1 MTPQTFFLFF
11 SPSKRMAIKKKLT
24 IGRRD
29 RIDLPDLGLTDIDV
43 KIDTGAYSCVIHC
56 LNLKMFQ
63 RDGRPWV
70 RFTLYDDEEK
80 KHEAP
85 VLLYKT
91 IKSSFGQV
99 EHRCMI
105 QTRVRLFG
113 KDFDIQL
120 ALSDRST
127 MKYPMLIG
135 RKLLMENFVVDVS
148 KHNLSYKQK
157 LKNKKK

>member
-1 MTPQTFFLFF
+1 
-11 SPSKRMAIKKKLT
+11 MALKKKT
-24 IGRRD
+24 IIGRRD
-29 RIDLPDLGLTDIDV
+29 RIDLPDLGLTDIDA

-56 LNLKMFQ
+56 LNIKMFQ

-70 RFTLYDDEEK
+70 RFVLYDDEEK

-91 IKSSFGQV
+91 IKSSFGQI

-105 QTRVRLFG
+105 QTTLRLFD
-113 KDFDIQL
+113 KNHTIHL

-135 RKLLMENFVVDVS
+135 RRLLMEQFVVDVA
-148 KHNLSYKQK
+148 KHNLSYKKKMK
-157 LKNKKK
+157 LKK

>member
-1 MTPQTFFLFF
+1 MTI
-11 SPSKRMAIKKKLT
+11 RKKLT

-29 RIDLPDLGLTDIDV
+29 RVDLPDLGLTDIDA

-56 LNLKMFQ
+56 LNMKIFQ
-63 RDGRPWV
+63 KEGHPWV

-105 QTRVRLFG
+105 QSTLRIFG
-113 KDFDIQL
+113 KDYVINL

-135 RKLLMENFVVDVS
+135 RRLLMDHFVVDVS
-148 KHNLSYKQK
+148 KHNLSYKK
-157 LKNKKK
+157 KIKNKKK

>member
-1 MTPQTFFLFF
+1 
-11 SPSKRMAIKKKLT
+11 MATKNKLI

-29 RIDLPDLGLTDIDV
+29 RVDLPELDLTDIDA

-56 LNLKMFQ
+56 LNMKIIQ

-85 VLLYKT
+85 IILYKS
-91 IKSSFGQV
+91 IKSSFGEV

-105 QTRVRLFG
+105 QTSLRLFEN
-113 KDFDIQL
+113 DYPIQL

-135 RKLLMENFVVDVS
+135 RRLLTDHFIVDVS
-148 KHNLSYKQK
+148 KHNLSYKKK
-157 LKNKKK
+157 LKSKKK

>member
-1 MTPQTFFLFF
+1 
-11 SPSKRMAIKKKLT
+11 MAAKKKIT

-29 RIDLPDLGLTDIDV
+29 RVDLPDLGLTDIDA

-63 RDGRPWV
+63 RDGMPWV
-70 RFTLYDDEEK
+70 RFVLYDDEEK

-113 KDFDIQL
+113 KDYLIHL

-135 RKLLMENFVVDVS
+135 RRLLMDNFVVDVS
-148 KHNLSYKQK
+148 KHNLSYKKK
-157 LKNKKK
+157 LRSKKK